1 LVNRNG
7 VLDKNNMS
15 LRNHTSII
23 RILLFT
29 IGILVLSTLIFSVSS
44 WVQSSKTIEG
54 SFVPDSLINEKKE
67 IPGYP
72 DSVIQ
77 KMGLKIDS
85 VFINANKRYD
95 FHGSILV
102 SKNGEKIFSKEYG
115 YADFA
120 KKTLLNS
127 KSAFQLASVSK
138 QFTAVAVLMLYE
150 QGLVGLDDTLTKYF
164 PELPYTRITIRQ
176 LLNHTS
182 GLPIYFWL
190 AEHKWKEEIAPTNE
204 DMIALM
210 AEQNLS
216 LFFRPGAIFDYS
228 NTGYLILAA
237 LVERLHGDLFSTFV
251 EDNIFDPLDMDD
263 SFVYSFGYTTTRAN
277 QLAGYRIYRRRYHI
291 EIPCTVNDAV
301 VGDKNIYSTGNDML
315 KWINGLNTYKLLKK
329 ETLELMYS
337 KGETRYGR
345 KIPYGFGFRINDR
358 KEELHI
364 YHDGKWNGF
373 RTSIRQYP
381 ENDIVIIFLEH
392 SSYSSPASII
402 KQVRSIVEEFKVV
415 PSGE

>member
-1 LVNRNG
+1 
-7 VLDKNNMS
+7 MY
-15 LRNHTSII
+15 
-23 RILLFT
+23 T

-44 WVQSSKTIEG
+44 RFQSSRTAKDSII
-54 SFVPDSLINEKKE
+54 PDSLIIKKKE

-77 KMGLKIDS
+77 KMGMKIDS

-120 KKTLLNS
+120 KKTLLDS
-127 KSAFQLASVSK
+127 HSAFQLASVSK

-150 QGLVGLDDTLTKYF
+150 QGLIGLDDTLTNYF
-164 PELPYTRITIRQ
+164 PELPYPRITIRQ

-190 AEHKWKEEIAPTNE
+190 AEHKWKEEIPPTNE

-228 NTGYLILAA
+228 NTGYLLLAA
-237 LVERLHGDLFSTFV
+237 LVERVSGEPFSTFV
-251 EDNIFDPLDMDD
+251 EDNIFDPLGMND
-263 SFVYSFGYTTTRAN
+263 SFVYSFGYDTIRAN

-291 EIPCTVNDAV
+291 AIPGTVNDAV

-315 KWINGLNTYKLLKK
+315 KWINGLNTHKLLKK
-329 ETLELMYS
+329 GTLEMMYT

-345 KIPYGFGFRINDR
+345 KIPYGFGFRIDDR
-358 KEELHI
+358 KEELI
-364 YHDGKWNGF
+364 VFHDGKWNGF

-392 SSYSSPASII
+392 SSYSSPTSII
-402 KQVRSIVEEFKVV
+402 RQVRSIVEDFKVD
-415 PSGE
+415 PSVHLEAESLK